1 MTAKD
6 EDNLVICEL
15 CKKKFHIEKTVALLT
30 DPKKTD
36 FFYRMGIDS
45 VVCAITAITGIIEQQ
60 AFVDKITTLIPI
72 GEGRVN
78 IAEVPIPDTSPAA
91 GKKLWEINLPKE
103 VIVGCILRGDTT
115 MVPRG
120 DTRILSGDML
130 VLISSDKQEMA
141 HWHTYCSSPGYRSFL
156 SSGCRLYSSLPP
168 SLTWFHNTWKY
179 IVFHEKKGG
188 IHIRVAFFHAAQQPD
203 RPVCMGLGSSCGG
216 RSFCTGRTAHLC
228 SGTV

>member
-1 MTAKD
+1 MKTKVLLVGGRSKAKSLAASLINKGYQVTVINDTLEDCVKLSEIDRLTVIHGDGTRPFVLEDASAQDADIAIAMTAKD
-6 EDNLVICEL
+6 EDNLVIWEL
-15 CKKKFHIEKTVALLT
+15 CKKKFQVKKTVALLT

-36 FFYRMGIDS
+36 FFYKMGIDS

-78 IAEVPIPDTSPAA
+78 IAEVPIPGTSPAV

-120 DTRILSGDML
+120 DTRILAGDML

-141 HWHTYCSSPGYRSFL
+141 AIQEL
-156 SSGCRLYSSLPP
+156 
-168 SLTWFHNTWKY
+168 
-179 IVFHEKKGG
+179 
-188 IHIRVAFFHAAQQPD
+188 
-203 RPVCMGLGSSCGG
+203 
-216 RSFCTGRTAHLC
+216 TGR
-228 SGTV
+228 

>member
-1 MTAKD
+1 MKTKVLLVGGRSKAKSLAISLINKGYQVTVINDTLEDCVKLSEIDRLTVIHGDGTRPFVLEDASAQDVDIAIAMTAKD

-15 CKKKFHIEKTVALLT
+15 CKKKFQVKKTVALLT

-36 FFYRMGIDS
+36 FFYKMGIDS

-78 IAEVPIPDTSPAA
+78 IAEVPIPGTSPAV

-103 VIVGCILRGDTT
+103 VIVGCILRGDST

-120 DTRILSGDML
+120 DTRILAGDML

-141 HWHTYCSSPGYRSFL
+141 AIQEL
-156 SSGCRLYSSLPP
+156 
-168 SLTWFHNTWKY
+168 
-179 IVFHEKKGG
+179 
-188 IHIRVAFFHAAQQPD
+188 
-203 RPVCMGLGSSCGG
+203 
-216 RSFCTGRTAHLC
+216 TGR
-228 SGTV
+228 

>member
-1 MTAKD
+1 MKTKVLLVGGRSKAKSLAISLINKGYQVTVINDTLEDCVKLSEIDRLTVIHGDGTRPFVLEDASAQDADIAIAMTAKD

-15 CKKKFHIEKTVALLT
+15 CKKKFQVKKTVALLT

-36 FFYRMGIDS
+36 FFYKMGIDS

-78 IAEVPIPDTSPAA
+78 IAEVPIPGTSPAV

-120 DTRILSGDML
+120 DTRILAGDML

-141 HWHTYCSSPGYRSFL
+141 AIQEL
-156 SSGCRLYSSLPP
+156 
-168 SLTWFHNTWKY
+168 
-179 IVFHEKKGG
+179 
-188 IHIRVAFFHAAQQPD
+188 
-203 RPVCMGLGSSCGG
+203 
-216 RSFCTGRTAHLC
+216 TGR
-228 SGTV
+228 

>member
-1 MTAKD
+1 MKTKVLLVGGRSKAKSLAISLINKGYQVTVINDTLEDCVKLSEIDRLTVIHGDGTRPFVLEDASAQDADIAIAMTAKD

-15 CKKKFHIEKTVALLT
+15 CKKKFQVKKTVALLT

-36 FFYRMGIDS
+36 FFYKMGIDS

-78 IAEVPIPDTSPAA
+78 IAEVPIPGTSPAV

-103 VIVGCILRGDTT
+103 VIVGCILRGDST

-120 DTRILSGDML
+120 DTRILAGDML

-141 HWHTYCSSPGYRSFL
+141 AIL
-156 SSGCRLYSSLPP
+156 EL
-168 SLTWFHNTWKY
+168 
-179 IVFHEKKGG
+179 
-188 IHIRVAFFHAAQQPD
+188 
-203 RPVCMGLGSSCGG
+203 
-216 RSFCTGRTAHLC
+216 TGR
-228 SGTV
+228 

>member
-1 MTAKD
+1 MKTKVLLVGGRSKAKSLAISLINKGYQVTVINDTLEDCVKLSEIDRLTVIHGDGTRPFVLEDASAQDADIAIAMTAKD

-15 CKKKFHIEKTVALLT
+15 CKKKFQIKKTVALLT

-36 FFYRMGIDS
+36 FFYKMGIDS

-78 IAEVPIPDTSPAA
+78 IAEVPITGTSPAV

-103 VIVGCILRGDTT
+103 VIVGCILRGDST

-120 DTRILSGDML
+120 DTRILAGDML

-141 HWHTYCSSPGYRSFL
+141 AIQEL
-156 SSGCRLYSSLPP
+156 
-168 SLTWFHNTWKY
+168 
-179 IVFHEKKGG
+179 
-188 IHIRVAFFHAAQQPD
+188 
-203 RPVCMGLGSSCGG
+203 
-216 RSFCTGRTAHLC
+216 TGR
-228 SGTV
+228 